1 MKKHFVIFV
10 IIFLVTIG
18 YATLTTTLDING
30 NITMSENIDDFKIEI
45 TNLVI
50 NNENKKILIDNNKKS
65 FTFIGT
71 GADVINYTVTNYSYQ
86 YDADIVLSCTHND
99 VDIEQIGYLPAQERL
114 TKNVISARSDEV
126 TCTINVEKISR
137 IDYAESLCKYTPGD
151 EWLFDYTGDEQ
162 DFIVPCDGEYKI
174 ELYGAQ
180 GGNYS
185 SSGGSF
191 KGGKGSYTSGSIN
204 LLSKEK
210 LYINVGGQGQNTA
223 GGYNGGGNGGSYTTT
238 NGLWTYPGG
247 GGSTDI
253 RYALN
258 YDSISHSDKINSR
271 IMVAAGGGGASYYSN
286 GSPGDINIIIS
297 NYFSGA
303 SSSKGGGGGGGYFGG
318 SAGQTDYGGNGG
330 TSYISGYYK
339 TVAVNSDSNTLSDT
353 TNHFSG
359 KIFENIKYEV
369 STITGNGNAK
379 ITYLGDSFSKKEI
392 VTYEYDF
399 NNSYYVF
406 SPKEDGLYKID
417 LFGAQGGNYSSSGG
431 SFKGGYGASTSG
443 ILEMK
448 KGEKYLLYVGSS
460 GAISSGGYNGGGNG
474 GTYPASGGGYWTYA
488 GGGGS
493 TDIRYFGGSE
503 VNLNNNDTS
512 LRSRIMV
519 AGGGGGASYFSN
531 GTDAML
537 KFTTDTFYFGANS
550 SKGGG
555 GGGGYFGGSAGQ
567 TDYGGNGGTSYISGY
582 YKTVAV
588 NSDSNTLSDTTNHFS
603 GKIFENIKYEV
614 STITGNGNAKI
625 TYLGDSFSKKEIVTY
640 EYDFNNSYYVFS
652 PKEDGLYKI
661 DLFGAQG
668 GNYSSSGGSFKGGYG
683 ASTSGILEMK
693 KGEKYL
699 LYVGSSGAISSGG
712 YNGGGNG
719 GTYPASGGGY
729 WTYAGGGGSTDI
741 RYFKTNF
748 TTSRTDAFSLRSR
761 IMVASGGGGASYYSN
776 GGSGDINKSTDTF
789 YLGAVSSTGGGG
801 GSGYF
806 GGSAGRTDYGGTGG
820 SSYISG
826 YENTLSVLEDSNDLS
841 SSSVHFSGKAFT
853 DMTAASGVR
862 LGNGYAKITYIRQ

>member
-493 TDIRYFGGSE
+493 TDIRYF
-503 VNLNNNDTS
+503 
-512 LRSRIMV
+512 
-519 AGGGGGASYFSN
+519 
-531 GTDAML
+531 
-537 KFTTDTFYFGANS
+537 
-550 SKGGG
+550 
-555 GGGGYFGGSAGQ
+555 
-567 TDYGGNGGTSYISGY
+567 
-582 YKTVAV
+582 
-588 NSDSNTLSDTTNHFS
+588 
-603 GKIFENIKYEV
+603 
-614 STITGNGNAKI
+614 
-625 TYLGDSFSKKEIVTY
+625 
-640 EYDFNNSYYVFS
+640 
-652 PKEDGLYKI
+652 
-661 DLFGAQG
+661 
-668 GNYSSSGGSFKGGYG
+668 
-683 ASTSGILEMK
+683 
-693 KGEKYL
+693 
-699 LYVGSSGAISSGG
+699 
-712 YNGGGNG
+712 
-719 GTYPASGGGY
+719 
-729 WTYAGGGGSTDI
+729 
-741 RYFKTNF
+741 KTNF

>member
-379 ITYLGDSFSKKEI
+379 ITYLGDSFSKE
-392 VTYEYDF
+392 
-399 NNSYYVF
+399 
-406 SPKEDGLYKID
+406 
-417 LFGAQGGNYSSSGG
+417 
-431 SFKGGYGASTSG
+431 
-443 ILEMK
+443 
-448 KGEKYLLYVGSS
+448 
-460 GAISSGGYNGGGNG
+460 
-474 GTYPASGGGYWTYA
+474 
-488 GGGGS
+488 
-493 TDIRYFGGSE
+493 
-503 VNLNNNDTS
+503 
-512 LRSRIMV
+512 
-519 AGGGGGASYFSN
+519 
-531 GTDAML
+531 
-537 KFTTDTFYFGANS
+537 
-550 SKGGG
+550 
-555 GGGGYFGGSAGQ
+555 
-567 TDYGGNGGTSYISGY
+567 
-582 YKTVAV
+582 
-588 NSDSNTLSDTTNHFS
+588 
-603 GKIFENIKYEV
+603 
-614 STITGNGNAKI
+614 
-625 TYLGDSFSKKEIVTY
+625 EIVTY